1 MLADKVVVFANLKPA
16 KLAGIMSEGMV
27 MCGQNLD
34 HTQVE
39 CMRPHNDTPIGE
51 RVTLDGNPFGE
62 SGIS

>member
-51 RVTLDGNPFGE
+51 RVALDGNPFGE